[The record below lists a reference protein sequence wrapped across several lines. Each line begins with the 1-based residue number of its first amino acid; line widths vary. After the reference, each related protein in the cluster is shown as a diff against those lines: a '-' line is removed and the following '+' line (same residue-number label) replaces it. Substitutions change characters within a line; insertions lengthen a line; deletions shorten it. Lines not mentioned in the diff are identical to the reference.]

1 MGTDRHQDPL
11 WAAVADPT
19 RRRLLDA
26 LLTSGAASAT
36 TLAGALPV
44 TRQAVA
50 KHLAVLDRAGLVEG
64 TRGGREMLYTVRLDR
79 LNDASRAIAN
89 IAAGWEDRLAAIK
102 LLAETERQNR
112 DHGPRV
118 ALRVHPGHRTHRR

>member
-1 MGTDRHQDPL
+1 MRTDRHQDPL

-26 LLTSGAASAT
+26 LLMSGAASAT
-36 TLAGALPV
+36 TLAGALPM

-64 TRGGREMLYTVRLDR
+64 TRGGREMLYTVRPDR

-102 LLAETERQNR
+102 LLAESSRSHYSR
-112 DHGPRV
+112 RSPSSPRKE
-118 ALRVHPGHRTHRR
+118 LTRSS